1 MMIKDILKLLREA
14 NEKGVVI
21 SYENEKLLVSISG
34 DKEID
39 NDFLK
44 TLKSEKENLI
54 KYFKNHETQTAVSSI
69 KKISRPE
76 RIPLSFSQE
85 RLWFLDKLQGGSLE
99 YHVPMVLRFHGVL
112 NKEHLEKAFQDVINR
127 HEVLRSVYLEDEDG
141 IGYQKILPQ
150 GKWSLKNMLFDKDI
164 TSLENAITNEI
175 NKPFDLSKD
184 HMVRASLIT
193 VNKDEHVLV
202 LVTHHIASDG
212 WSLSIFINE
221 LVAHYQHHNAGTPLN
236 IEPLEIQYGDYA
248 IWQRNHLKGEIL
260 ENKLSYWKGKLTG
273 AYGVDFPSDY
283 KITGPRTYTG
293 DSYRHTISTETL
305 QGLKK
310 ICQEEETTLFMILLA
325 SFKVL
330 LYRYSGQDDITIG
343 SPIANRSQG
352 ELEPLIGFFLNPL
365 VLRSDLSGTPEF
377 KNLLARVKKTLL
389 DAYTHQDIPYEKVIG
404 IIEDERS
411 LNSRSTIQDIVFVL
425 QNTEKAEEVEL
436 DELRLFQE
444 PISEVKVD
452 FNLHFSAQETSEG
465 IKFIITYSKELY
477 APETIT
483 RLMMHFE
490 NILNAV
496 VENPMT
502 KIHELDMLTQ
512 HDMTL
517 LNQFND
523 TKTDYQ
529 LDKTI
534 VELFENQVIQTPDN
548 IALIDGEIK
557 YTYRELNEKAN
568 QLAHYLIEEY
578 QVQPDDLVGVM
589 MNRSEW
595 TIISILGILKS
606 GAAYVPI
613 DIEYP
618 QSRKQFII
626 KESDLQLIILNSES
640 LFDILEL
647 GMKAISIDIEFNDI
661 PNAEKKLHNPSLIA
675 KSNNL
680 VYVIYTSGSTGKPK
694 GIMVEHRNLVNAI
707 LDQKYRIGVTEKDCL
722 SQFISLSFDV
732 SANEIFT
739 SLISGASLLLLPKE
753 LIKNGEN
760 FTSYLQEN
768 NVTIAH
774 IPPSYLVSLEVEK
787 LAFLRA
793 LKVGGEAIN
802 MDIVLE
808 CAKNSSV
815 YNEYGPTECTISSN
829 IHKIDASDA
838 NRKQLPIGKPIA
850 NTEIFMLGT
859 NDELLPMGI
868 VGELCISGAG
878 LSRGYINR
886 DELTREK
893 FIENP
898 YKKGELLYKTGDL
911 ARWLPDGNIDFIG
924 RKDYQVKIR
933 GNRIELGEIET
944 VLHNA
949 PNIIQG
955 VVLVRESES
964 LGKRLVGYIS
974 VEDAYEKEEVQRFL
988 EERLPHYMLPSLLV
1002 VLEAMPLN
1010 QNGKIDRKQIPDT
1023 DIAEVQVADY
1033 VAPTTAT
1040 EIALVKLWENL
1051 LNVEKVGID
1060 DNFFELGGDSIITI
1074 QLVSR
1079 AKREGYYFTPKEAF
1093 ENQTIRLL
1101 ADFLENKSE
1110 NELVTEQ
1117 GLLQGSFELTPVQ
1130 HWFFESEF
1138 SEMEHYNQSL
1148 LLDVTKKLKRT
1159 ELEKIIGKLVDH
1171 HDAFRLQFEK
1181 KDNKWEQY
1189 YSVQDGKLDYENLQ
1203 TTSQEKLSETIT
1215 EICSQYQ
1222 KSLQLNDGSLIRFVF
1237 IETPDNEKDNR
1248 LFIVAHHLVIDAV
1261 SWRVLLDDIG
1271 ECLTQLT
1278 EETELN
1284 LGTKGSSYRQFNSA
1298 LIKYAQ
1304 STAMEAQIPYWE
1316 NVANGLVQLPVD
1328 MEAEKSLLKDVKHF
1342 KISLDEDITQLLVKE
1357 ANKAYNTEINDLLL
1371 SGLASS
1377 IGKHFNMSKIMVG
1390 LEGHGRE
1397 DIFNTIDVT
1406 GTIGWFTSFYP
1417 LQIDINNVNDTS
1429 DLIKSTKEQL
1439 RLIPDKGM
1447 GYGVL
1452 RYFHPSEKV
1461 RTTLANVPWD
1471 IGFNYLGQF
1480 DNTMSGGTNEWLA
1493 RSVEEMGESLSPQ
1506 TPFRTRLEINCSITG
1521 GQLHIVFGYV
1531 PTEFKQETIASIAD
1545 GYVKKLQEII
1555 KHCNE
1560 KEGVDFTPADY
1571 GLNGKL
1577 DYKELEEFL
1586 ESDETEG
1593 DEILKF

>member
-39 NDFLK
+39 NDFLQ

-112 NKEHLEKAFQDVINR
+112 NKEHLEKAFQDVVNR

-141 IGYQKILPQ
+141 IGYQKILPEE
-150 GKWSLKNMLFDKDI
+150 KWSLKNLTLDKEI
-164 TSLENAITNEI
+164 TSLENTITNEI
-175 NKPFDLSKD
+175 NKPFDLSQD

-193 VNKDEHVLV
+193 VDKDEHVLV

-221 LVAHYQHHNAGTPLN
+221 LVAHYQHHNAGVSLS

-248 IWQRNHLKGEIL
+248 IWQRNHLKGEVL
-260 ENKLSYWKGKLTG
+260 DNKLSYWKEKLTG

-283 KITGPRTYTG
+283 KITGSRTYTG

-305 QGLKK
+305 DGLKK
-310 ICQEEETTLFMILLA
+310 ICQQEEITLFMILLA

-343 SPIANRSQG
+343 SPIANRSQA

-377 KNLLARVKKTLL
+377 KDFLTRVKKTLL

-404 IIEDERS
+404 IIEDERD

-465 IKFIITYSKELY
+465 IKFIVTYSKELY

-496 VENPMT
+496 VKNPMT

-523 TKTDYQ
+523 TKTDYL
-529 LDKTI
+529 LDQTI
-534 VELFENQVIQTPDN
+534 VELFENQVIKTPDH
-548 IALIDGEIK
+548 IALIDGETK
-557 YTYRELNEKAN
+557 YTYKELNEKAN
-568 QLAHYLIEEY
+568 QLAHYLREEY
-578 QVQPDDLVGVM
+578 KVQPDDLVGVM

-626 KESDLQLIILNSES
+626 KDSDLQLIILNSES
-640 LFDILEL
+640 LYDILEL
-647 GMKAISIDIEFNDI
+647 GINAISIDIEFRSI
-661 PNAEKKLHNPSLIA
+661 PNAEKKLQNPPLVA

-680 VYVIYTSGSTGKPK
+680 VYAIYTSGSTGKPK
-694 GIMVEHRNLVNAI
+694 GIMVEHRNLVNAM
-707 LDQKYRIGVTEKDCL
+707 LDQKHRIGVTENDCF

-739 SLISGASLLLLPKE
+739 SLISGASLLLLPNE
-753 LIKNGEN
+753 LIKNGEY
-760 FTSYLQEN
+760 FISYLQKN

-850 NTEIFMLGT
+850 NTEIFMLGN

-878 LSRGYINR
+878 ISRGYINK

-949 PNIIQG
+949 PNIVQG

-974 VEDAYEKEEVQRFL
+974 VEEAYEKEEVQKFL
-988 EERLPHYMLPSLLV
+988 EERLPQYMLPSLLV

-1033 VAPTTAT
+1033 VAPTTDT
-1040 EIALVKLWENL
+1040 EIALVKLWGNL
-1051 LNVEKVGID
+1051 LNVDKVGID

-1117 GLLQGSFELTPVQ
+1117 GLLEGSFELTPVQ
-1130 HWFFESEF
+1130 HWFFDSEF

-1148 LLDVTKKLKRT
+1148 LLDVVKKISYK
-1159 ELEKIIGKLVDH
+1159 ELEKIVGKLVDH

-1189 YSVQDGKLDYENLQ
+1189 YSVQDGTLDYENLQ

-1215 EICSQYQ
+1215 ETCSQYQ
-1222 KSLQLNDGSLIRFVF
+1222 KSLKLDGGSLVRFVF
-1237 IETPDNEKDNR
+1237 IETPENEKENR

-1271 ECLTQLT
+1271 ECFTQLT
-1278 EETELN
+1278 EKKELD

-1304 STAMEAQIPYWE
+1304 STTMETQIPYWE
-1316 NVANGLVQLPVD
+1316 NVANGLVKLPVD
-1328 MEAEKSLLKDVKHF
+1328 MEEEKSLLKDVQHF
-1342 KISLDEDITQLLVKE
+1342 KISLDKGITQLLVKE

-1377 IGKHFNMSKIMVG
+1377 IGEHFNMSKIMVG

-1406 GTIGWFTSFYP
+1406 GTVGWFTSFYP

-1461 RTTLANVPWD
+1461 RSTLANVPWD

-1493 RSVEEMGESLSPQ
+1493 RSAEGMGESLSPQ
-1506 TPFRTRLEINCSITG
+1506 TPFRTRLEINCSITD
-1521 GQLHIVFGYV
+1521 GQLRIVFGYV
-1531 PTEFKQETIASIAD
+1531 PTEFKQDTIAAIAD

-1555 KHCNE
+1555 QHCNE
-1560 KEGVDFTPADY
+1560 KEGVDLTPADY

-1577 DYKELEEFL
+1577 DYKELEGFL